1 MKKLF
6 VVLLIAIAAIIV
18 LPLTYNN
25 AQNVTLNYLSLSYE
39 SHLSWFVIGAFLLGV
54 LLSLVF
60 FAVTGLGWKIRAKG
74 LSRQVDELL
83 KQRKRD
89 EIEKQFKAEKEVASA
104 E

>member
-6 VVLLIAIAAIIV
+6 IVLLVAIAAIIV

-25 AQNVTLNYLSLSYE
+25 AQNVTLNYLSYSYE
-39 SHLSWFVIGAFLLGV
+39 SHLSWFVIGAFLFGV

-60 FAVTGLGWKIRAKG
+60 FAITGLGWKMRAKG
-74 LSRQVDELL
+74 LRKQVDELL

-89 EIEKQFKAEKEVASA
+89 EIAEQFKADKDIAQA
-104 E
+104 K